1 MNAAVL
7 ISRLGAQHG
16 MTQSEIA
23 RRVDAH
29 PDHVRAW
36 SNGEE
41 CPPDKHELLRKMAD
55 AKPDAKS
62 DAENGA

>member
-1 MNAAVL
+1 MNAALL

-16 MTQSEIA
+16 LTQPEIA
-23 RRVDAH
+23 RRIGAH

-41 CPPDKHELLRKMAD
+41 CPPEKHELLRKMAD
-55 AKPDAKS
+55 AKPDA
-62 DAENGA
+62 ENGA